1 MLLLLSFS
9 LYITAMMHFNIQ
21 HKLSPSTLAQV
32 LAFAGLVSFT
42 ATANVAH
49 AQKYPVTPQQKQVA
63 RATAASGVPISAL
76 APNAPNE
83 YVVKRGDTL
92 WGVSG
97 KFLKSP
103 WRWPELWGMNL
114 EQIRNPHLIY
124 PGQMLWLE
132 VSGGRARL
140 RLGKRISGGETV
152 QLQPQVR
159 IESLGDKPIPTIAPH
174 LIEPFLSEP
183 LIVDEATL
191 KNAHWIVSSK
201 DGRNLL
207 GIGDRIYAR
216 SQDGQALQYQDT
228 EEANYYRIFQNAK
241 PIKDPATQEV
251 LGYEGRFVAR
261 AKLVRSEIAKEV
273 DAAGKAGVHEAAA
286 LDVVYVKEEVRVG
299 DRLLPEPP
307 IELNSHT
314 PHAPLVEVNGL
325 VASVYGDAVSA
336 VGQNQIVTIN
346 KGTNDGLV
354 HGDVLALIS
363 TGKQIVDK
371 TNGNNSAVKLPDER
385 NGLLYIFRPFE
396 RVSYGLVLEIK
407 SPVKVGDRVENP
419 DSLDNTAASVQ

>member
-1 MLLLLSFS
+1 M
-9 LYITAMMHFNIQ
+9 
-21 HKLSPSTLAQV
+21 
-32 LAFAGLVSFT
+32 
-42 ATANVAH
+42 
-49 AQKYPVTPQQKQVA
+49 
-63 RATAASGVPISAL
+63 
-76 APNAPNE
+76 
-83 YVVKRGDTL
+83 
-92 WGVSG
+92 
-97 KFLKSP
+97 
-103 WRWPELWGMNL
+103 
-114 EQIRNPHLIY
+114 
-124 PGQMLWLE
+124 
-132 VSGGRARL
+132 
-140 RLGKRISGGETV
+140 
-152 QLQPQVR
+152 
-159 IESLGDKPIPTIAPH
+159 
-174 LIEPFLSEP
+174 
-183 LIVDEATL
+183 
-191 KNAHWIVSSK
+191 
-201 DGRNLL
+201 
-207 GIGDRIYAR
+207 
-216 SQDGQALQYQDT
+216 
-228 EEANYYRIFQNAK
+228 
-241 PIKDPATQEV
+241 

-336 VGQNQIVTIN
+336 VGQNQIVAIN